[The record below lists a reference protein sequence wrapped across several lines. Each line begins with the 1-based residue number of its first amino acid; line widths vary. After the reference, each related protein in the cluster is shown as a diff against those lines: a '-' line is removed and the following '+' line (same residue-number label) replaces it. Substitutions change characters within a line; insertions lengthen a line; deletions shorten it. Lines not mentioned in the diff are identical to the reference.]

1 MSVQGSNLVHLKV
14 VGVDAFVRVIKG
26 RKVYPLTHVY
36 YYYST
41 ITPEANMTIDGDV
54 DHLVP

>member
-14 VGVDAFVRVIKG
+14 VGVDAFVSVIKG

-36 YYYST
+36 YST
-41 ITPEANMTIDGDV
+41 KTTEANMTIDGDV